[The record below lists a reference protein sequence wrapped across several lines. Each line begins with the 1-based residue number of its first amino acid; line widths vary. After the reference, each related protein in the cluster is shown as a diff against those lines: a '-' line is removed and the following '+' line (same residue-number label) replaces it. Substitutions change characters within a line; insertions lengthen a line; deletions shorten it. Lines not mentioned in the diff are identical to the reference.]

1 MENQVQ
7 QLLQAEKEV
16 NALVQSAL
24 KEKREKMTTL
34 TREVEI
40 GVSEFK
46 TAQVAA
52 MEAKLA

>member
-16 NALVQSAL
+16 SALVQSAL
-24 KEKREKMTTL
+24 KEKRDKMTTL

-40 GVSEFK
+40 GVQEFK
-46 TAQVAA
+46 TAQIAA

>member
-1 MENQVQ
+1 MENSVQ
-7 QLLQAEKEV
+7 QLLTAEKEV
-16 NALVQSAL
+16 NAIVQSAL

-34 TREVEI
+34 TREVDI